1 MAEEQAGVAS
11 GAEVADVNIFGL
23 EACGQELRP
32 IGFAK
37 IEVDVFRGWLVARGL
52 HIEPLE
58 RIGLFT
64 GAGLVEIVGG
74 VGELR
79 CEFGDELG
87 GNLVAAGADG
97 GADGSQEIGGLA
109 AELELQTADGFL
121 GDAGEGAA
129 PAGVDGG
136 NGALFRID
144 EEYRDA
150 IGGLDGEE
158 KAGAIRGRGVSFAG
172 ASRQLG
178 ENSNYI
184 RVDLLERNE
193 FEIGSGHGGLK
204 EAAIFED
211 VFTGIPF
218 HKAEIEDF
226 FGFEWA
232 NPAGAGAEAV
242 DEPGELEEWGELENL
257 QAAGLAEPPRLSDT
271 WDRRRRGRGLSRAAT
286 LQ

>member
-1 MAEEQAGVAS
+1 VAEEQAGVAS
-11 GAEVADVNIFGL
+11 GAEVAGVNIFGQ

-37 IEVDVFRGWLVARGL
+37 IEVDVFRGWLVAGRF
-52 HIEPLE
+52 HVEPLE
-58 RIGLFT
+58 RIGLFA
-64 GAGLVEIVGG
+64 GAGLVEIVGS

-79 CEFGDELG
+79 GKFGDEVG
-87 GNLVAAGADG
+87 GNFVAARANRGTDG
-97 GADGSQEIGGLA
+97 GQEIGGLA
-109 AELELQTADGFL
+109 AEFESHAANGFL

-129 PAGVDGG
+129 PTGVDGG

-158 KAGAIRGRGVSFAG
+158 EAGANRGGGVSFAV
-172 ASRQLG
+172 ASRRLR

-193 FEIGSGHGGLK
+193 FKITCINGGLK

-211 VFTGIPF
+211 VFAGIPI

-226 FGFEWA
+226 FGFERT
-232 NPAGAGAEAV
+232 NSTGAGAEAV
-242 DEPGELEEWGELENL
+242 DKPGKLEEGGELENL
-257 QAAGLAEPPRLSDT
+257 QAAGLAQPPRLSDT
-271 WDRRRRGRGLSRAAT
+271 WDRRRRGRGLTRAAA